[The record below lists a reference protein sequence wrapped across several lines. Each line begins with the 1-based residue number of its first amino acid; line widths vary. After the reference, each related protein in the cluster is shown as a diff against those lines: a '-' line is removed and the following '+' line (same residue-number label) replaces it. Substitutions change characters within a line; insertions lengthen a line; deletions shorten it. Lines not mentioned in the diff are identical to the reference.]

1 MEAPETPSA
10 EPTPAPVSAP
20 APVPA
25 PIPVQPPAPA
35 PACPAAQTVTAPL
48 TELVRIIL
56 SGLARITL
64 ERRFSCG
71 KTLLAQ
77 VLCGSNSSRI
87 SELNLNTITTYGKL
101 QCYKQKEVVPMI
113 EALMNCG
120 LIRQEKAGSGQFQVP
135 VLALTDLGRDVMRGT
150 RPLEVVPPFPRP
162 LLTVL
167 LPAERFPT
175 GQLPTGQF
183 PTA

>member
-1 MEAPETPSA
+1 MS
-10 EPTPAPVSAP
+10 
-20 APVPA
+20 
-25 PIPVQPPAPA
+25 PIVVLNTVAFILGLPRWIVLKFYVQVAMNVVM
-35 PACPAAQTVTAPL
+35 QTVTAPL

-162 LLTVL
+162 DRKSVV
-167 LPAERFPT
+167 
-175 GQLPTGQF
+175 
-183 PTA
+183 